1 MVNITQNIDIV
12 KIDNSIKQ
20 LKKYIK
26 ETNIEP
32 LISIL
37 ERLKQ
42 DPDNELVLAQLSD
55 TLNNLGTTQGAVLT
69 YAPYIN
75 LLLSD
80 DPFGNTG

>member
-1 MVNITQNIDIV
+1 MVNLTHNIDIV

-20 LKKYIK
+20 LKKYIT

-37 ERLKQ
+37 ETLKQ
-42 DPDNELVLAQLSD
+42 DPHNELVLAQLSD

-80 DPFGNTG
+80 DPFGNN